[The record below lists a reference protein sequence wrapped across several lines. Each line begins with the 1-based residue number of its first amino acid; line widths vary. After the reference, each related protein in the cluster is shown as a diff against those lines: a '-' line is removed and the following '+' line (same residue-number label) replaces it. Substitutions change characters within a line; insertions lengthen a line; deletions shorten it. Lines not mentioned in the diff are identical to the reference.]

1 MAPAGDRRTG
11 FSRRRQYGL
20 FIGYVLAVAGAV
32 VGAVLLVASSFNPPL
47 FAGLRMGVATVTT
60 PVSSGLAAVVD
71 AAATVP
77 EAINGWIFAHAENAA
92 MRRELAATRPLLQR
106 ARVIAYDN
114 RRLRALLA
122 VRDRTPDPV
131 VSARLVS
138 SSASSGRRFAL
149 LDAGRFSGVLP
160 GMPVRGPDGLV
171 GRVLE
176 TGPNAARVLLLS
188 DPESIVPIRRTRDGL
203 PAIAVGRG
211 DGAVDIRSV
220 NATDVHFVVGDVFVT
235 SGIGGLYAPGI
246 PVARVATAGLDTV
259 LGRTFA
265 QPDTLDFASVERV
278 FVPLPP
284 AAPAPPAPGTS
295 VEAPRP

>member
-11 FSRRRQYGL
+11 FSRRRQYGI

-32 VGAVLLVASSFNPPL
+32 VGAVLLVVSSFNPPL
-47 FAGLRMGVATVTT
+47 FAAFRMGVAAVTT
-60 PVSSGLAAVVD
+60 PVSAGMATVAD

-77 EAINGWIFAHAENAA
+77 RAINGWVFAHAENAA
-92 MRRELAATRPLLQR
+92 LRRELAVARPLLQR
-106 ARVIAYDN
+106 ARVVAYDN

-131 VSARLVS
+131 VTARLVS

-149 LDAGRFSGVLP
+149 LDAGRFSGVGA
-160 GMPVRGPDGLV
+160 GMPVRGPEGLV
-171 GRVLE
+171 GRVVE

-188 DPESIVPIRRTRDGL
+188 DPESIVPVRRTRDGL

-220 NATDVHFVVGDVFVT
+220 NATDVRFAAGDVFVT
-235 SGIGGLYAPGI
+235 SGIGGLYAPSI
-246 PVARVATAGLDTV
+246 PVARVAATGLDTV

-265 QPDTLDFASVERV
+265 IPDTFDFALVERV

-284 AAPAPPAPGTS
+284 AAPAPPAAGTATD
-295 VEAPRP
+295 EQTP

>member
-11 FSRRRQYGL
+11 FSRRRQYGI

-32 VGAVLLVASSFNPPL
+32 VGAVLLVVSSFNPPL
-47 FAGLRMGVATVTT
+47 FAGIRMGVASVTAPISGGLATVTE
-60 PVSSGLAAVVD
+60 
-71 AAATVP
+71 AAASVP
-77 EAINGWIFAHAENAA
+77 EAINGWLFAHAENAA
-92 MRRELAATRPLLQR
+92 MRRELAAARPLLQR

-131 VSARLVS
+131 VTARLVS

-160 GMPVRGPDGLV
+160 GMPVRGPEGLV

-176 TGPNAARVLLLS
+176 TGPAAARVLLLS
-188 DPESIVPIRRTRDGL
+188 DPESIVPVRRSRDGL
-203 PAIAVGRG
+203 PAIAIGRG

-220 NATDVHFVVGDVFVT
+220 NATDVRFAAGDVFVT

-246 PVARVATAGLDTV
+246 PVARVAAAGTDSV

-265 QPDTLDFASVERV
+265 QPDTFDFALVERV
-278 FVPLPP
+278 FMPLP
-284 AAPAPPAPGTS
+284 AAPTPAAAAPTDPAP
-295 VEAPRP
+295 